1 MAKYLLICEIN
12 LVMEVII
19 ETNNER
25 YIKNK
30 WREPSVLRV
39 YGEGLAQQTNAF
51 INLPVAVDL
60 KRRR

>member
-1 MAKYLLICEIN
+1 
-12 LVMEVII
+12 MEVII

-51 INLPVAVDL
+51 IHLPVAVDL